1 MHIRQVLPSAYLCR
15 MTVQVID
22 SSIFQGEKE
31 GRVGCNDKL
40 CPQFPCKQFNHPC
53 QARQGGRYCLA

>member
-1 MHIRQVLPSAYLCR
+1 MHIRQVLPSAYLGR

-31 GRVGCNDKL
+31 GRVVLIIIGII
-40 CPQFPCKQFNHPC
+40 PFAIGISYAVRIEQI
-53 QARQGGRYCLA
+53 AG